1 MAPFQRPK
9 DGPFQRLSFVVDAH
23 WARMAGGRAEQQVL
37 ADREVVLAAVRPS
50 TRWGRGGV
58 ALGVQCVGRS
68 EELVDEF
75 FAVSVERRITHPCVV
90 AITSAARGQLFG

>member
-58 ALGVQCVGRS
+58 ALGVLGQGIHR
-68 EELVDEF
+68 LDFVDQ
-75 FAVSVERRITHPCVV
+75 V
-90 AITSAARGQLFG
+90 